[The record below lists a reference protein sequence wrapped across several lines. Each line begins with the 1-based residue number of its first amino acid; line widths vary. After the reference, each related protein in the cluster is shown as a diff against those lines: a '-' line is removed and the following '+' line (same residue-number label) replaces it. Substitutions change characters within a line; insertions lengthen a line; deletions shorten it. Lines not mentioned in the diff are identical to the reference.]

1 MSLRQEKVNSLIR
14 DLAAKFLTR
23 ELDRK
28 TLVSVTRIEIT
39 SDLKNA
45 KVFIIVFPEEE
56 EPNILQKIRPGEF
69 RGFVK
74 ENLKTKFLPA
84 FEFRIDESL
93 KKERKM
99 DELIDKSTLR

>member
-14 DLAAKFLTR
+14 NLAAKFLSR

-39 SDLKNA
+39 SDLKSA
-45 KVFIIVFPEEE
+45 TVFIIVFPEKEE
-56 EPNILQKIRPGEF
+56 DKILEKIRPGEF

-74 ENLKTKFLPA
+74 ENMKTKFLPT

-99 DELIDKSTLR
+99 DKLIDSA

>member
-1 MSLRQEKVNSLIR
+1 MSLRQEKVNSLLR
-14 DLAAKFLTR
+14 NLAAKFLAR

-45 KVFIIVFPEEE
+45 TVFIIVFPEGEE
-56 EPNILQKIRPGEF
+56 EKVLKKIRPGEF

-74 ENLKTKFLPA
+74 ENMKTKFLPA
-84 FEFRIDESL
+84 FEFKIDESL
-93 KKERKM
+93 KQERKM
-99 DELIDKSTLR
+99 DKLIDSVE

>member
-14 DLAAKFLTR
+14 NLAARFLSQ

-28 TLVSVTRIEIT
+28 TLVSVTRIEIS

-45 KVFIIVFPEEE
+45 TVFIIVFPEKEE
-56 EPNILQKIRPGEF
+56 NEILDKIRPGQF
-69 RGFVK
+69 RSFVK
-74 ENLKTKFLPA
+74 ENMKTKFLPA
-84 FEFRIDESL
+84 FEFKIDESL

-99 DELIDKSTLR
+99 DELIDNI

>member
-1 MSLRQEKVNSLIR
+1 MSLRQEKVNSLLR
-14 DLAAKFLTR
+14 NLAAKFLAR

-28 TLVSVTRIEIT
+28 TLVSVTRIEVT

-45 KVFIIVFPEEE
+45 TVFIIVFPEGEE
-56 EPNILQKIRPGEF
+56 DRVLGKIRPGEF

-74 ENLKTKFLPA
+74 ENMKTKFLPA
-84 FEFRIDESL
+84 FEFKIDESL

-99 DELIDKSTLR
+99 DRLIDSVE

>member
-1 MSLRQEKVNSLIR
+1 MSLRQEKVNSLLR
-14 DLAAKFLTR
+14 NLAAKFLAR

-28 TLVSVTRIEIT
+28 TLVSVTNIKVS

-45 KVFIIVFPEEE
+45 TVFIIVFPEKEE
-56 EPNILQKIRPGEF
+56 GVILGKIRPGEF

-74 ENLKTKFLPA
+74 ENMKTKFLPA
-84 FEFRIDESL
+84 FEFKIDESL

-99 DELIDKSTLR
+99 DKLIDSTK